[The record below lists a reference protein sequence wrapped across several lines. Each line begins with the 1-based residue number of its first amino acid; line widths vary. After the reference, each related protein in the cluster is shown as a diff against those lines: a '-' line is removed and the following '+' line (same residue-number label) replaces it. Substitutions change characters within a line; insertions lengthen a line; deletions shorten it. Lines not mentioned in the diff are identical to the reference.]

1 MISPTEEDLS
11 HIAHIS
17 GNNSLGWHF
26 WVYHTIPYHGYTR
39 REHGDLI
46 EQRDL
51 TRSVRLITE
60 RAIPVTNCYC
70 SWVTTL
76 FKVGVE
82 TGIYDI
88 VAEDQ
93 LRAFD
98 IRVRRWNMSL

>member
-1 MISPTEEDLS
+1 M
-11 HIAHIS
+11 AF
-17 GNNSLGWHF
+17 LG
-26 WVYHTIPYHGYTR
+26 IPYHTKPKQGYTR

-46 EQRDL
+46 KQRDL

-88 VAEDQ
+88 VAEDL